1 MNLLARVLFNNL
13 GYKALALMI
22 AFVLWAAVQGT
33 ESVKRSLDLP
43 VAFVDVPGSFVV
55 VEQSASKVNLQISGS
70 RAAVE
75 TAERELNSYP
85 ISLSGLSQGGEAFF
99 PVVQAHPNLPRGAT
113 IEARSPST
121 VVIQTEAV
129 ARKKV
134 PVSADLFGELPEGL
148 VLAQTKV
155 EPGQV
160 VMAGARTS
168 IRRLREVTTERV
180 DLAQVTDDSVREV
193 SLVAHGSLVWRA
205 EEDDKPVILTL
216 DIERQELPEE
226 SGEPGGDPDS
236 VGGD

>member
-1 MNLLARVLFNNL
+1 MNRVARFFFNNL
-13 GYKALALMI
+13 GYKFLALMV

-33 ESVKRSLDLP
+33 ESVRRSLDLP
-43 VAFVDVPGSFVV
+43 VDFVDAPASFVV
-55 VEQSASKVNLQISGS
+55 VEQSAFKINLQISGS

-75 TAERELNSYP
+75 TAERELTSYP
-85 ISLSGLSQGGEAFF
+85 ISLSGLTQGGEAFF

-129 ARKKV
+129 VRKKV
-134 PVSADLFGELPEGL
+134 PVSPDLVGELPEGL
-148 VLAQTKV
+148 FLADTKI

-168 IRRLREVTTERV
+168 IRRLREVTTERI
-180 DLAQVTDDSVREV
+180 DLAEISEDSVREV

-205 EEDDKPVILTL
+205 EEDDKPVVLTL
-216 DIERQELPEE
+216 DV
-226 SGEPGGDPDS
+226 EPQPSDPDPSDTGGDASS

>member
-1 MNLLARVLFNNL
+1 MNTLARILFNNL
-13 GYKALALMI
+13 GYKLLAVMV

-43 VAFVDVPGSFVV
+43 VAFVDVPKSFVV

-75 TAERELNSYP
+75 TAERELTSYP

-121 VVIQTEAV
+121 VVIQTEPV
-129 ARKKV
+129 VRKKV
-134 PVSADLFGELPEGL
+134 PVSADLVGEVQEGL
-148 VLAQTKV
+148 KLAATRV

-160 VMAGARTS
+160 IMAGARTS
-168 IRRLREVTTERV
+168 IRRLREVATERV
-180 DLAQVTDDSVREV
+180 DLAEVTENLEREV

-216 DIERQELPEE
+216 EVEPVAPEVD
-226 SGEPGGDPDS
+226 PGDADADAGT
-236 VGGD
+236 VGGE